1 MTGGSQ
7 HHFGSRPAGRAVRPA
22 TKPILRAQMT
32 ALAQRLYG
40 PDMPAEYHRKLAVDL
55 FQTRRRAAER

>member
-1 MTGGSQ
+1 MTGRSQ
-7 HHFGSRPAGRAVRPA
+7 HHLGNRPAARAVRPA

-40 PDMPAEYHRKLAVDL
+40 PEMPADYHRRLAVDI